1 MHCFWKCTDKKTGA
15 RLITFTFSR
24 LKQQK
29 RQFSLN
35 DQSDT
40 PSGSQSA
47 RGKEIV
53 LVKCYPFTN
62 KHFATI
68 IVAKANYYYY

>member
-1 MHCFWKCTDKKTGA
+1 MHCLWKYIDKKINV

-40 PSGSQSA
+40 PSGSQSVRKKKLYYLSA
-47 RGKEIV
+47 ILLQTNSEN
-53 LVKCYPFTN
+53 TATNDN
-62 KHFATI
+62 KH
-68 IVAKANYYYY
+68 

>member
-1 MHCFWKCTDKKTGA
+1 MHCLWKYIDKKINV

-40 PSGSQSA
+40 PSGSQSV
-47 RGKEIV
+47 RKKK
-53 LVKCYPFTN
+53 L
-62 KHFATI
+62 
-68 IVAKANYYYY
+68 YY